1 MRLERAAF
9 STLLAS
15 GYFCIVALA
24 RAMFIHRLRENE
36 TFDPEAVQIMA
47 AALDDALHELGL
59 VHRDDPL
66 VQSIAR
72 LIIIFAQQ
80 GENDPVKLRK
90 LVPGITVR

>member
-1 MRLERAAF
+1 MDIEMPSPVRRYKSNQEDEA
-9 STLLAS
+9 
-15 GYFCIVALA
+15 
-24 RAMFIHRLRENE
+24 
-36 TFDPEAVQIMA
+36 FDPEAVQIMA